1 VPVWQVPSL
10 SQQPEQVEGPQE
22 SVGTWGHPSNTTTV
36 NTRNKARMPEEHSIA
51 GPRTNYLDTNAKP
64 EGLPSGERKDAWRPR
79 RIEGRRNLTAWC
91 ETRRLTVP
99 PRGHAS
105 DGG

>member
-1 VPVWQVPSL
+1 MPNPQVELPKHWLQTRPPLPHASLEVPVWQVPSL

-36 NTRNKARMPEEHSIA
+36 NTRNKARMRGEHSIA

-64 EGLPSGERKDAWRPR
+64 EGLPSGERK
-79 RIEGRRNLTAWC
+79 
-91 ETRRLTVP
+91 
-99 PRGHAS
+99 HAAI
-105 DGG
+105 GL